1 MDQTTGNRPPS
12 EYRPV
17 WIDLD
22 GAANARDVAGLP
34 AARGRT
40 RSNVLLRADALD
52 ALSARDVAELTDH
65 RGLRHVV
72 DLRSDGERAERG
84 RGLLGERDAV
94 RYTELQIIDEG
105 QLLQR
110 RTEREQ
116 MLADGVP
123 IAHIMADGYVQLLD
137 WGAAS
142 FVTAF
147 RAVTAHEGVPALV
160 HCSAG
165 KDRTGVL
172 VALLLGAG
180 GVGTEA
186 IVADYAATGERMA
199 AVIARLETASI
210 FAGMAAALPAFTF
223 DAHPETMRRFLAHLE
238 QTWGGPAGWLTA
250 QGVAGDEIERWQ
262 HTLVDPG

>member
-1 MDQTTGNRPPS
+1 MHDAAATGPR
-12 EYRPV
+12 
-17 WIDLD
+17 WIELD
-22 GAANARDVAGLP
+22 GAANARDVGGLP
-34 AARGRT
+34 AAGGRT

-52 ALSARDVAELTDH
+52 ALSPGDVAELAGR

-84 RGLLGERDAV
+84 RGLLGERGGI
-94 RYTELQIIDEG
+94 RYTELQIIDEA

-110 RTEREQ
+110 RQEREQ

-123 IAHIMADGYVQLLD
+123 IAHIMADGYVQLLE

-142 FVTAF
+142 FVEAF
-147 RAVTAHEGVPALV
+147 RAVVADDGVPALV

-180 GVGTEA
+180 GVEPDA
-186 IVADYAATGERMA
+186 IVADYAATGQRMG

-210 FAGMAAALPAFTF
+210 FAGLAAALPAFTF
-223 DAHPETMRRFLAHLE
+223 DAHPETMARFLGHLGRH
-238 QTWGGPAGWLTA
+238 WGGPAGWLGA
-250 QGVAGDEIERWQ
+250 QGVTDAEVERWRRM
-262 HTLVDPG
+262 LIDEG